1 MLKRE
6 RYLNWLIK
14 AKDTDFVKVITGVR
28 RSGKSVIL
36 RQYHLFLEEVNVNKD
51 NILYYNFEEPK
62 NYHLNNY
69 LSLYE
74 DIKVRLSMIEGK
86 VYFLFDEIQEVDE
99 WQKLVNGLRVEFDC
113 DITITGSNANL
124 LSGELA
130 TYLAG
135 RYIKMNVYPLSFK
148 EVVTYKLDNTKENN
162 DKLDKLFDEYLEYGG
177 FPSLLTINDHHLKN
191 DILSGNYNSIL
202 IRDVATRGQI
212 RDIRTLN
219 KLVEYLM
226 DVIGSAVSINSI
238 VNTFKS
244 ERLSVSNP
252 TINNYVDLLMQSY
265 IFYEANQYDIR
276 GKKRLKTNS
285 KYYVVDT
292 GLRNNILKRVNNL
305 GSQLENIIYIELK
318 RRGYDVYVGD
328 INGSEVDFVA
338 FKQDQIEYIQVTYHI
353 PKDDDRE
360 HRNLKHIKDNYK
372 KTIITLNRMDV
383 GSIEGIE
390 VVHAIDWLMNTPL

>member
-86 VYFLFDEIQEVDE
+86 VYFLFDEIQEVED

-148 EVVTYKLDNTKENN
+148 EVVTYKLDNTKESN

-338 FKQDQIEYIQVTYHI
+338 FKQDQIEYIQVTYHM

-360 HRNLKHIKDNYK
+360 QRNLKHIKDNYK